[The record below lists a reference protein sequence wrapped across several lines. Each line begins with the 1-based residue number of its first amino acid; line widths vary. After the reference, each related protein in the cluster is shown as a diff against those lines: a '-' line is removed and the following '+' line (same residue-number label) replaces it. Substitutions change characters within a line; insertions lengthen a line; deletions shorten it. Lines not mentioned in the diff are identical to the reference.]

1 MTAESRRV
9 WMWGG
14 VLALLLAA
22 LWLAWPILTP
32 FLAAVVIA
40 YLLDPL
46 VTRVERLGVSRTTAT
61 TLITLAFALLTGL
74 ALAIAVPLV
83 LRQIPGLIEFAAG
96 AIANVIDRARPI
108 VDRLVDRAGGDG
120 LGLLGQ
126 VPGGADIAAQ
136 AVRWFAGAAAGLVS
150 GGLALVN
157 LLSLLFVTP
166 VVVFYLLRDWWRIM
180 AQIESWLPR
189 DHAATIVGLVRDMDE
204 RMAGFLRGQGLVCLF
219 LGAFY
224 AIGLAATGLRYGVLV
239 GMLSGLASFIPYVG
253 VLLGAATG
261 IAMAIFQFPAWWQV
275 GAVVAVFV
283 IGQFLEGNFVSPKL
297 VGERVGL
304 HPVWIM
310 VALLVGGVVGGLVGV
325 MLAVP
330 AAAAIGVLARFT
342 LGHYLASPVYRGRG
356 GESA

>member
-1 MTAESRRV
+1 MTPESRRA
-9 WMWGG
+9 WLWGG
-14 VLALLLAA
+14 VLAALLIL

-46 VTRVERLGVSRTTAT
+46 VTRIERLGAGRTSATALVT
-61 TLITLAFALLTGL
+61 IAFALLTIL
-74 ALAIAVPLV
+74 ALAIVVPLV
-83 LRQIPGLIEFAAG
+83 VRQIPGLIEFAAG
-96 AIANVIDRARPI
+96 AIAHV
-108 VDRLVDRAGGDG
+108 VDRVRPVFDRLIDRAGGEG
-120 LGLLGQ
+120 LGPLGQ
-126 VPGGADIAAQ
+126 IPGGADVAGQ
-136 AVRWFAGAAAGLVS
+136 AVRWFAAVAAGLVS
-150 GGLALVN
+150 GGIALVN
-157 LLSLLFVTP
+157 VLSLIFVTP

-189 DHAATIVGLVRDMDE
+189 DHAATIVGLVREMDE

-219 LGAFY
+219 LGVFY
-224 AIGLAATGLRYGVLV
+224 AVGLAATGLRYGILV
-239 GMLSGLASFIPYVG
+239 GMLSGLVTFIPYVG

-261 IAMAIFQFPAWWQV
+261 ISMAFFQFSDWWQI
-275 GAVVAVFV
+275 GAVIAVFA

-304 HPVWIM
+304 HPVWVM

-330 AAAAIGVLARFT
+330 AAAAIGVLARFM
-342 LGHYLASPVYRGRG
+342 LGRYLASPLYRGRG

>member
-1 MTAESRRV
+1 MTPESRRA
-9 WMWGG
+9 WLWGG
-14 VLALLLAA
+14 VLAALLIL

-46 VTRVERLGVSRTTAT
+46 VTRIERLGAGRTSATALVT
-61 TLITLAFALLTGL
+61 IAFALLTIL
-74 ALAIAVPLV
+74 ALAIVVPLV
-83 LRQIPGLIEFAAG
+83 VRQIPGLIEFAAG
-96 AIANVIDRARPI
+96 AIAHVVDRVRPI
-108 VDRLVDRAGGDG
+108 FDRLIDRAGGEG
-120 LGLLGQ
+120 LGPLGQ
-126 VPGGADIAAQ
+126 IPGGADVAGQ
-136 AVRWFAGAAAGLVS
+136 AVRWFAAVAAGLVS
-150 GGLALVN
+150 GGIALVN
-157 LLSLLFVTP
+157 VLSLIFVTP

-189 DHAATIVGLVRDMDE
+189 DHAATIVGLVREMDE

-219 LGAFY
+219 LGVFY
-224 AIGLAATGLRYGVLV
+224 AVGLAATGLRYGILV
-239 GMLSGLASFIPYVG
+239 GMLSGLVTFIPYVG

-261 IAMAIFQFPAWWQV
+261 ISMAFFQFSDWWQI
-275 GAVVAVFV
+275 GAVIAVFA

-304 HPVWIM
+304 HPVWVM

-330 AAAAIGVLARFT
+330 AAAAIGVLARFM
-342 LGHYLASPVYRGRG
+342 LGRYLASPLYRGRG